1 MLHGLPDVSAPLRRF
16 RVREISQREG
26 ASGQFGEEHLMD
38 VLVEGKRYRTS
49 AATLLASGPAWDERL
64 GQEPRRRLD
73 VRVGGLDLSAIV
85 GGRGWERLGRQASL
99 FRTLKGNYFVQFQ
112 STWPGERDRLL
123 PLSQDQAMRK
133 REARSAAADA
143 FSVAWGRRGA
153 GIRVNR
159 SGHHRPPMNCTG
171 TARQGARNRV
181 GAGHG
186 ATLRGS

>member
-1 MLHGLPDVSAPLRRF
+1 
-16 RVREISQREG
+16 VREISQREE
-26 ASGQFGEEHLMD
+26 ALGQFEEEHLMA
-38 VLVEGKRYRTS
+38 VVVEGKRYRTS

-123 PLSQDQAMRK
+123 PLSQDEAMRK

-143 FSVAWGRRGA
+143 FSVAWGRRGDR
-153 GIRVNR
+153 IRVKR
-159 SGHHRPPMNCTG
+159 FGHDRPPMNSTG
-171 TARQGARNRV
+171 AARQGARARV
-181 GAGHG
+181 GARRGVMR
-186 ATLRGS
+186 RGS